1 MHMRKSRVLRQMRNG
16 KVATC
21 VKVNLAD
28 PRNVEIA
35 AMCGFDCIWT
45 DMEHVPNNFSTVEE
59 TVRAAKIYDVD
70 VLTRVSKGCYSDL
83 VRPLEADSTGIMVPH
98 LMSLEEAKKIVYDTK
113 FHPIGRR
120 ALDGGN
126 ADGKYC
132 LVDSLDYIKEANEER
147 FTVVQIEDPE
157 PMAELEEICALP
169 GIDMIFFGPADF
181 TQGMGDPCNFA
192 NPKLDEARRLIA
204 ATARKHGKFAGTVG
218 GPANFDALVEMGYT
232 FISTGADVVALFTY
246 YQDLVSKVSGRDIAE
261 VK

>member
-28 PRNVEIA
+28 PRNAEIA
-35 AMCGFDCIWT
+35 AVCGFDCVWT
-45 DMEHVPNNFSTVEE
+45 DIEHVPNNFSAVEE
-59 TVRAAKIYDVD
+59 TIRAAKIYDVD

-98 LMSLEEAKKIVYDTK
+98 LMSLAEAKKIVYDTK

-126 ADGKYC
+126 ADGKFC
-132 LVDSLDYIKEANEER
+132 LVDPMDYIKEANEER
-147 FTVVQIEDPE
+147 FVVVQIEDPE
-157 PMAELEEICALP
+157 PLAELEEICALP

-181 TQGMGDPCNFA
+181 TQGLGDPCNFA
-192 NPKLDEARRLIA
+192 NPEVDRVRRLIA
-204 ATARKHGKFAGTVG
+204 KTARKYGKFAGTVG
-218 GPANFDALVEMGYT
+218 GPGNFDDLVAMGYT
-232 FISTGADVVALFTY
+232 FISTGADVVGLFTY
-246 YQDLVSKVSGRDIAE
+246 YQDMVSKVSGRDIAD